1 MTFLEPLARAKIS
14 PARKTT
20 APMKSLMWAFNY
32 RSAVV
37 EAIAAAG
44 GIEPLVTKGVALLRD
59 GDVEC
64 EMNAAGAMPCERLG
78 QCSTAALFNSG
89 EDASFLDAP
98 GAFSLAQRALAPR
111 LDTQDP
117 T

>member
-1 MTFLEPLARAKIS
+1 MLEWLWAHMDD
-14 PARKTT
+14 
-20 APMKSLMWAFNY
+20 APTEDGVHL
-32 RSAVV
+32 V
-37 EAIAAAG
+37 IAAA
-44 GIEPLVTKGVALLRD
+44 ELAMLR
-59 GDVEC
+59 EMC
-64 EMNAAGAMPCERLG
+64 EADSMPCERLG

-111 LDTQDP
+111 LLDTQDP